1 MKYTELIIQRPRSVE
16 DEDKGLSGMTMLKPA
31 AAHLPADACG
41 HHRTYFEWLALR
53 ATFLSCISHTKLP
66 WCWFSGPG

>member
-31 AAHLPADACG
+31 AAHVPADGCG
-41 HHRTYFEWLALR
+41 HQRTYFELLA
-53 ATFLSCISHTKLP
+53 
-66 WCWFSGPG
+66 